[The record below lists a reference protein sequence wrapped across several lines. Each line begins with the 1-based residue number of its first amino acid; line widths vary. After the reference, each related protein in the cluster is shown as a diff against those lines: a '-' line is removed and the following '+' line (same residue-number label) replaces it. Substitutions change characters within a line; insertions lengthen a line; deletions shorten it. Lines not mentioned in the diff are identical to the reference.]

1 MLEWIKNNLEE
12 FKMNVLETE
21 LKEKNEILQNK
32 RTEARKILKE
42 VNES

>member
-21 LKEKNEILQNK
+21 LKENEILQNK